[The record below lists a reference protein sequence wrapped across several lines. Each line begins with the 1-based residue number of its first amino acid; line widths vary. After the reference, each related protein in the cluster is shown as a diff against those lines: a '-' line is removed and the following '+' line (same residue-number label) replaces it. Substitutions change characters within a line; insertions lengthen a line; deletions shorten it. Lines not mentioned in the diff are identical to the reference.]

1 MLRILRQVEETPS
14 IRTVMLDGPTVAIPG
29 QFAMVWVPGIDEFPM
44 SVSYIG
50 RTMGITYQ
58 VIGDGTK
65 ALAAM
70 GPGEFVGIRGP
81 YGRGF
86 SLIGRRLLVVAGR
99 TGMAPLA
106 PLVSQ
111 AVRAR
116 RKVDVVI
123 GARSADELLFMS
135 RAARAGAKVH
145 VSTDDGSLGFR
156 GFASELADELLR
168 KNHYDAVYAC
178 GPEQMIVK
186 IVRICSKR
194 GVPLQASLE
203 RLMKCGIGVCD
214 SCAIDGVH
222 VCRDGP
228 VFGLSELR
236 RFKDLGRTKL
246 DLAGRRT
253 PV

>member
-1 MLRILRQVEETPS
+1 L
-14 IRTVMLDGPTVAIPG
+14 
-29 QFAMVWVPGIDEFPM
+29 
-44 SVSYIG
+44 
-50 RTMGITYQ
+50 
-58 VIGDGTK
+58 
-65 ALAAM
+65 
-70 GPGEFVGIRGP
+70 RGP

-86 SLIGRRLLVVAGR
+86 SLVGRRVLIVAGG

-106 PLVSQ
+106 PLVAQ
-111 AVRAR
+111 GVRAR
-116 RKVDVVI
+116 TKVDVVI
-123 GARSADELLFMS
+123 GARSADELLFVS
-135 RAARAGAKVH
+135 RAARTGASVH
-145 VSTDDGSLGFR
+145 VATDDGSRGFR
-156 GFASELADELLR
+156 GFASELAGELIG

-178 GPEQMIVK
+178 GPERMIVRM
-186 IVRICSKR
+186 VRICSR
-194 GVPLQASLE
+194 MGVPLQASLE
-203 RLMKCGIGVCD
+203 RVMRCGIGLCD

>member
-1 MLRILRQVEETPS
+1 MLRIVRQVEETPS
-14 IRTVMLDGPTVAIPG
+14 IKTVMLDAPSAAVPG
-29 QFAMVWVPGIDEFPM
+29 QFVMVWVPGVDEFPM
-44 SVSYIG
+44 SVSYVG

-58 VIGDGTK
+58 VVGDGTR

-70 GPGEFVGIRGP
+70 EPGEFVGLRGP

-86 SLIGRRLLVVAGR
+86 SLVGQRVLIVAGG

-106 PLVSQ
+106 PLVAQ
-111 AVRAR
+111 GVRAR

-123 GARSADELLFMS
+123 GARSSDELLFVS
-135 RAARAGAKVH
+135 RAARAGASVH
-145 VSTDDGSLGFR
+145 VATDDGSRGFR
-156 GFASELADELLR
+156 GFASELADELIR

-178 GPEQMIVK
+178 GPEQMIVRM
-186 IVRICSKR
+186 VRTCSKT

-203 RLMKCGIGVCD
+203 RIMRCGIGLCD
-214 SCAIDGVH
+214 SCAIDGLH

-228 VFGLSELR
+228 VFRLSELR
-236 RFKDLGRTKL
+236 QFQDLGRTKL